1 MRVQLVR
8 AWPGRGETT
17 EVEVPEGACVGDALR
32 ATGWRCEPPFVGMA
46 IFGQL
51 CDASTRLHEG
61 DRVELLRP
69 LQLDPKEA
77 RRRRAEARKRTA

>member
-8 AWPGRGETT
+8 AWPGRCETT
-17 EVEVPEGACVGDALR
+17 EVEVPEGTCVGDALR

>member
-8 AWPGRGETT
+8 AWPGRCATAEA
-17 EVEVPEGACVGDALR
+17 EVPEGTCVGDALR

>member
-1 MRVQLVR
+1 MRVQLLR
-8 AWPGRGETT
+8 AWPGRCETT
-17 EVEVPEGACVGDALR
+17 EVEVPEGTCVGDALR

-51 CDASTRLHEG
+51 CDASTRLQEG

>member
-8 AWPGRGETT
+8 AWPGRCETT

-77 RRRRAEARKRTA
+77 RRRRAEARTRTA

>member
-8 AWPGRGETT
+8 AWPGRCETT

-32 ATGWRCEPPFVGMA
+32 ATRWRCEPPFVGMA
-46 IFGQL
+46 IFGQRA
-51 CDASTRLHEG
+51 DASTRLHEG

>member
-8 AWPGRGETT
+8 AWPGRCETT
-17 EVEVPEGACVGDALR
+17 EVEVPEAACVGDALR

-51 CDASTRLHEG
+51 ADASTRLQDG

>member
-8 AWPGRGETT
+8 AWPGRCETA
-17 EVEVPEGACVGDALR
+17 EAEVPEGTCVGDALR
-32 ATGWRCEPPFVGMA
+32 ATGWRCEPPFVGLA

-51 CDASTRLHEG
+51 ADASTRLQDG

>member
-8 AWPGRGETT
+8 AWPGRCETA
-17 EVEVPEGACVGDALR
+17 EVEVPEGACVGDASR

>member
-8 AWPGRGETT
+8 AWPGRCETT
-17 EVEVPEGACVGDALR
+17 EVEVPEGTCVGDALR

-77 RRRRAEARKRTA
+77 RRRRAEARKRTD

>member
-8 AWPGRGETT
+8 AWPGRCETT
-17 EVEVPEGACVGDALR
+17 EVEVPEGVCVGDALR
-32 ATGWRCEPPFVGMA
+32 ATGWRCEPPFVGLA

-51 CDASTRLHEG
+51 ADASTRLQDG

>member
-8 AWPGRGETT
+8 AWPGRCETT

-32 ATGWRCEPPFVGMA
+32 ATGWRCEPPFVGLA

-51 CDASTRLHEG
+51 ADAPTRLQDG

>member
-8 AWPGRGETT
+8 AWPGQCETT

-32 ATGWRCEPPFVGMA
+32 VTGWRCEPPFVGLA

-51 CDASTRLHEG
+51 AEATTRLCEG

-77 RRRRAEARKRTA
+77 RRRRAEARGGSA

>member
-8 AWPGRGETT
+8 AWPGRCETT
-17 EVEVPEGACVGDALR
+17 EADMPEGGCVGDALR
-32 ATGWRCEPPFVGMA
+32 ATGWRCEPPFVGIA

-51 CDASTRLHEG
+51 AEATTRLREG

-77 RRRRAEARKRTA
+77 RRRRAEARKRRA

>member
-8 AWPGRGETT
+8 AWPGRCETA
-17 EVEVPEGACVGDALR
+17 EAEVPEGTCVGDALR

-51 CDASTRLHEG
+51 CDASTRLQEG